1 MVQAVKGLNATQ
13 KIAASAYATSA
24 SSYFLW
30 IFDSRLLIRHTRI
43 GPFTLN
49 SSRPA
54 KGFAKRR
61 AENHCTSEMAP
72 VIFGVCEQC

>member
-1 MVQAVKGLNATQ
+1 VQRVLKGLNATQ

-30 IFDSRLLIRHTRI
+30 IFDSRLLIRLTRI

>member
-1 MVQAVKGLNATQ
+1 MQRVLKGLNATQ

-30 IFDSRLLIRHTRI
+30 IFDSRLLIPHIRI

-72 VIFGVCEQC
+72 ADLWGL